1 MAKENKLPNS
11 IEAERA
17 ILGAILSEKS
27 AFSIAKTFIKSDA
40 FFDNRNKLL
49 FLACEEL
56 FINNEPIDLITV
68 SRVLRGKKEGVNS
81 HLEIAGGLDN
91 IISLSQD
98 VSSSAN
104 IEYHCRIVTEMW
116 MRRLLT
122 GISATNAKRALD
134 QTFDI
139 FEIMSKSLS
148 EISKI
153 TEMLNGKKTKSIS
166 ELAYDII
173 VDLDKP
179 LDDDSSVPTYI
190 SGLDNAFKMKS
201 GDLII
206 IAARPG
212 AGKTSLVVSI
222 LVNLGKKQK
231 RGVFFS
237 LEMPEYQ
244 IVQKAL
250 SCESDVPY
258 WKIRE
263 KKVDSFE
270 KDMIYEAYGNIKEIK
285 SMINDSSNLTIEEI
299 KALSIAENA
308 KEPISFII
316 VDFLQIIKPSGGGTR
331 DQEIGHIT
339 RNAKGIAKELGV
351 PVIMLSQLSREVEKR
366 ADKRP
371 QLSDLRDS
379 GNIEQ
384 DADTVA
390 LMYRPEY
397 YRIEVD
403 EAGNSTKNTC
413 EIDIAKHRHGGTGAV
428 TIGCRMDIGKFY
440 DLNQSNNEVKSDW
453 NF

>member
-1 MAKENKLPNS
+1 MKIENRLPNS

-17 ILGAILSEKS
+17 ILGAILNEKQ
-27 AFSIAKTFIKSDA
+27 AFSIARTFIKSDA
-40 FFDNRNKLL
+40 FFDHKIKAIY
-49 FLACEEL
+49 LACDEL
-56 FINNEPIDLITV
+56 FINNEPIDLVTV
-68 SRVLRGKKEGVNS
+68 SRALRSKKEGIKNA
-81 HLEIAGGLDN
+81 LEMVGGANALV
-91 IISLSQD
+91 SLSQD

-104 IEYHCRIVTEMW
+104 IEYHCRIVMEMW
-116 MRRLLT
+116 MRRLLSAV
-122 GISATNAKRALD
+122 SATNSKRAND

-148 EISKI
+148 ELSKI

-166 ELAYDII
+166 ELAFETITE
-173 VDLDKP
+173 LDMP
-179 LDDDSSVPTYI
+179 LSDESSVPTYI
-190 SGLDNAFKMKS
+190 TVLDNSFKMKS

-212 AGKTSLVVSI
+212 AGKTSLVVTI
-222 LVNLGKKQK
+222 LVNLGLKQR
-231 RGVFFS
+231 RGIFFS
-237 LEMPEYQ
+237 LEMPSYQ

-263 KKVDSFE
+263 RKCDDFE
-270 KDMIYEAYGNIKEIK
+270 KDMIKEAYGNIKDIK

-299 KALSIAENA
+299 KALSIAENS
-308 KEPISFII
+308 KEPIQFII
-316 VDFLQIIKPSGGGTR
+316 IDFLQIIKPSSGGTR

-390 LMYRPEY
+390 LMYRAEY
-397 YRIEVD
+397 YRIDVD
-403 EAGNSTKNTC
+403 EDGNSTKNTC
-413 EIDIAKHRHGGTGAV
+413 EIDIAKHRHGGTGSV
-428 TIGCRMDIGKFY
+428 TVGCRMEIGKFY
-440 DLNQSNNEVKSDW
+440 DLGQSSELIKQDLA
-453 NF
+453 F

>member
-1 MAKENKLPNS
+1 M
-11 IEAERA
+11 
-17 ILGAILSEKS
+17 
-27 AFSIAKTFIKSDA
+27 
-40 FFDNRNKLL
+40 
-49 FLACEEL
+49 
-56 FINNEPIDLITV
+56 
-68 SRVLRGKKEGVNS
+68 
-81 HLEIAGGLDN
+81 
-91 IISLSQD
+91 
-98 VSSSAN
+98 
-104 IEYHCRIVTEMW
+104 EMW
-116 MRRLLT
+116 MRRLLSAV
-122 GISATNAKRALD
+122 SATNSKRAND

-148 EISKI
+148 ELSKI

-166 ELAYDII
+166 ELAFETITE
-173 VDLDKP
+173 LDMP
-179 LDDDSSVPTYI
+179 LSDESSVPTYI
-190 SGLDNAFKMKS
+190 TVLDNSFKMKS

-212 AGKTSLVVSI
+212 AGKTSLVVTI
-222 LVNLGKKQK
+222 LVNLGLKQR
-231 RGVFFS
+231 RGIFFS
-237 LEMPEYQ
+237 LEMPSYQ

-263 KKVDSFE
+263 RKCDDFE
-270 KDMIYEAYGNIKEIK
+270 KDMIKEAYGNIKDIK

-299 KALSIAENA
+299 KALSIAENS
-308 KEPISFII
+308 KEPIQFII
-316 VDFLQIIKPSGGGTR
+316 IDFLQIIKPSSGGTR

-390 LMYRPEY
+390 LMYRAEY
-397 YRIEVD
+397 YRIDVD
-403 EAGNSTKNTC
+403 EDGNSTKNTC
-413 EIDIAKHRHGGTGAV
+413 EIDIAKHRHGGTGSV
-428 TIGCRMDIGKFY
+428 TVGCRMEIGKFY
-440 DLNQSNNEVKSDW
+440 DLGQSSELIKQDW
-453 NF
+453 AF

>member
-1 MAKENKLPNS
+1 MKQINKLPHS
-11 IEAERA
+11 QEAERA
-17 ILGAILSEKS
+17 ILGAILSEKT

-40 FFDNRNKLL
+40 FFDNKNKVL

-56 FINNEPIDLITV
+56 FVSNEPIDLITV
-68 SRVLRGKKEGVNS
+68 SRALRGKKDNNRT
-81 HLEIAGGLDN
+81 HLELIGGLEALN
-91 IISLSQD
+91 SLSD
-98 VSSSAN
+98 TVASAAN
-104 IEYHCRIVTEMW
+104 IEFHCRIITELW
-116 MRRLLT
+116 MRRLLAS
-122 GISATNAKRALD
+122 ISAQNSNRALD
-134 QTFDI
+134 QAFDI

-148 EISKI
+148 ELSKI

-166 ELAYDII
+166 ELAYEAITE
-173 VDLDKP
+173 LNEP
-179 LDDDSSVPTYI
+179 LSENSSVPTHI
-190 SGLDNAFKMKS
+190 QSLDERFKMCA

-212 AGKTSLVVSI
+212 AGKTSLIVTI
-222 LVNLGKKQK
+222 LVNLGKKQR
-231 RGVFFS
+231 RGLFFS
-237 LEMPEYQ
+237 LEMPAYQ

-263 KKVDSFE
+263 RKADPFE
-270 KDMIYEAYGNIKEIK
+270 KDMIYEAYGNIKAIK

-299 KALSIAENA
+299 KALSIAENS
-308 KEPISFII
+308 KEPIQFII
-316 VDFLQIIKPSGGGTR
+316 IDFLQTIKPSSGGTR

-351 PVIMLSQLSREVEKR
+351 PVIVLSQLSREVEKR
-366 ADKRP
+366 SDKRP
-371 QLSDLRDS
+371 VLSDLRDS

-397 YRIEVD
+397 YRIDVD

-413 EIDIAKHRHGGTGAV
+413 EIDIAKHRHGGTGSV
-428 TIGCRMDIGKFY
+428 TVGCRMDIGKFY
-440 DLNQSNNEVKSDW
+440 DINSSNNLVKADYE
-453 NF
+453 F